1 MNRLIKAT
9 VFILTYIASSATAQ
23 NELPRF
29 AVISDTHFEN
39 NKGEGAR
46 VKVPKALKN
55 LLHKT
60 PLVDAVFVVGD
71 LTDRGKPEEYDMLLS
86 TFGDTTNVP
95 KAIDVYYI
103 MGFNHDR
110 SSSGGVEIYLDK
122 VKQPLHQYVEIKG
135 YPFITISERGSHPNA
150 YNDSASK
157 FLSDKLY
164 DASQKYPDKPI
175 FVFMHVPPLNTCY
188 GSAKT
193 QWGTDVFLSVL
204 NRYPQAIVFS
214 GHSHYP
220 LGDPRSIHQDK
231 FTAINDGST
240 SYSGVESKVVDIGI
254 HPENHEY
261 VTEGIIVNVLSNGNV
276 EIERW
281 DTYRNEEIHPRWTVE
296 APHDGSRFVYKCRD
310 GLPAPTFARGY
321 RPTVKPLADGGISV
335 TFRQARDNEV
345 VHHYIIEIKDG
356 KQVVASY
363 RKFSQFYLNSQ
374 MPEQLTVNF
383 SDLPADKRL
392 SAHVISVDSYGN
404 RSTPV
409 VSKSFTIS
417 NSCYIPF
424 KTTEKRRTLKMF
436 VSADCGTI

>member
-1 MNRLIKAT
+1 MNRLIKTAI
-9 VFILTYIASSATAQ
+9 FIFVCIASSATAQ

-55 LLHKT
+55 LLSKT

-71 LTDRGKPEEYDMLLS
+71 LTDHGRPEEYDMLLS

-95 KAIDVYYI
+95 KGIDVYYI

-135 YPFITISERGSHPNA
+135 YPFITISERGAKANA
-150 YNDSASK
+150 HNDAASK
-157 FLSDKLY
+157 FLADKLS

-188 GSAKT
+188 GSARNEG
-193 QWGTDVFLSVL
+193 WGTEVFLPVL
-204 NRYPQAIVFS
+204 NQYPQAIVFS
-214 GHSHYP
+214 GHSHFP
-220 LGDPRSIHQDK
+220 LGDPRSIHQAQ
-231 FTAINDGST
+231 FTAINDGSIT
-240 SYSGVESKVVDIGI
+240 YSEIEPKVVDIGI
-254 HPENHEY
+254 HPENYEY
-261 VTEGIIVNVLSNGNV
+261 VTEGIIANVLSNGNV

-281 DTYRNEEIHPRWTVE
+281 DTYRNEEILPRWTVE
-296 APHDGSRFVYKCRD
+296 APHDGSRFVYKNRN
-310 GLPAPTFARGY
+310 GLPAPTFPRGY
-321 RPTVKPLADGGISV
+321 RPKVKLLADSAISV

-345 VHHYIIEIKDG
+345 VHHYIVEIKDG
-356 KQVVASY
+356 EQVVASY
-363 RKFSQFYLNSQ
+363 RKFSQYYLNSQ

-383 SDLPADKRL
+383 SDLPAGKRL
-392 SAHVISVDSYGN
+392 SAHVVSVDSYN
-404 RSTPV
+404 NQSAPI
-409 VSKSFTIS
+409 VSKSFKIS
-417 NSCYIPF
+417 
-424 KTTEKRRTLKMF
+424 KR
-436 VSADCGTI
+436 